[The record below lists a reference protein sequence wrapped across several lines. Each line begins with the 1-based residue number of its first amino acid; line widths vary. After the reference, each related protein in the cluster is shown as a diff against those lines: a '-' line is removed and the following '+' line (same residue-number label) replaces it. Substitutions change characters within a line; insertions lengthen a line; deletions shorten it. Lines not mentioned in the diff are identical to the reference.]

1 MENSSPILNI
11 QDVVK
16 HFGNLIVLDGV
27 SFSVNEGEILG
38 IAGPNGAGKTTLFN
52 LISGAL
58 PLTTGNMFFRGAKI
72 TNLKPHRVCSLG
84 ISRTFQTPV
93 VFPTLTVRDNIR
105 VGAIFGNAGL
115 PKKPI
120 GHLVDEILNL
130 MGLGHI
136 NELLAENL
144 SLYEKKLV
152 MLGAALATE
161 PKLILLDEPAAGLPH
176 GEIENFM
183 NIILKIK
190 QERGLTILIIEH
202 LIDWLRDVSEKM
214 LIIHNGAV
222 MAYGPPE
229 EVVKDDSVIDI
240 YLGKEPDES

>member
-1 MENSSPILNI
+1 MLT
-11 QDVVK
+11 
-16 HFGNLIVLDGV
+16 GV
-27 SFSVNEGEILG
+27 SFSVNEGEVLG

-58 PLTTGNMFFRGAKI
+58 PLTTGDIFFRGAKI

-115 PKKPI
+115 PKKPS

-130 MGLGHI
+130 LGLGHI
-136 NELLAENL
+136 NEVLAENL
-144 SLYEKKLV
+144 SLYDKKLV

-202 LIDWLRDVSEKM
+202 LIDWLRNVSEKM
-214 LIIHNGAV
+214 LIIHNGSV
-222 MAYGPPE
+222 MAYGPPG
-229 EVVKDDSVIDI
+229 EVVKDASVIDI